1 MGVTRLQSLEDNLLW
16 KCIPVTVVVC
26 GTIVAI
32 PHIKTFIQNHPLPG
46 CATITRCHF
55 VWEPDTKDVLPSPLS
70 TMRGPYDWPETYVP
84 PVMISPPYATYHSVV
99 KKEKDKIKEKEKD
112 KPQQNVPEPS
122 SLTLLGLGLI
132 LLLGIQ
138 YLFSRKRP

>member
-1 MGVTRLQSLEDNLLW
+1 MEMHPCHSSRVWHHCGNPTHQDLHPESSPARMCHDH
-16 KCIPVTVVVC
+16 TVSFRV
-26 GTIVAI
+26 GAR
-32 PHIKTFIQNHPLPG
+32 HEG
-46 CATITRCHF
+46 CTT
-55 VWEPDTKDVLPSPLS
+55 VPLS